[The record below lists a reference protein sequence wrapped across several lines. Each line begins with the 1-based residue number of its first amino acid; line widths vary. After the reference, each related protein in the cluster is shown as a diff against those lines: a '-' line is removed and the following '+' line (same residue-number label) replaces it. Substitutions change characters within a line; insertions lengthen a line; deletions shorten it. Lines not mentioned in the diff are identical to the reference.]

1 MRKEE
6 WSPRADT
13 LWHMNDEGWARAK
26 HVSQRGCPRK
36 STSEINLQ
44 DSRDFKV
51 CWVLQVFKLF
61 LIVFRDSLTGMF
73 KFRSSMKLESN
84 NRYYYL

>member
-1 MRKEE
+1 
-6 WSPRADT
+6 
-13 LWHMNDEGWARAK
+13 
-26 HVSQRGCPRK
+26 
-36 STSEINLQ
+36 
-44 DSRDFKV
+44 
-51 CWVLQVFKLF
+51 LQVFKLF

>member
-44 DSRDFKV
+44 D
-51 CWVLQVFKLF
+51 
-61 LIVFRDSLTGMF
+61 
-73 KFRSSMKLESN
+73 
-84 NRYYYL
+84 